1 MNGKKIAILCASI
14 VLCAALVL
22 GIIYINGGFQP
33 AKVAPEKQST
43 SSKTTAVKTTKAT
56 EKTTEEENS
65 TEAETTESATEAQT
79 TAATTAAPA
88 TTTTTAASKSKTTT
102 TTVKSETFTSTT
114 TTTKAKSS
122 ASFLS
127 IEQEML
133 NSVNAE
139 RVKVGLSALTLN
151 STVNACAR
159 TRALELL
166 EKMDHTR
173 PDGSV
178 FYSVLPK
185 GSYNTAGENIAAGY
199 GYGNGYGVAGKGSV
213 MEGWMNSPGHKANIL
228 KPEFTQLG
236 CACAYVADDP
246 NGYYY
251 YWVQI
256 FIG

>member
-43 SSKTTAVKTTKAT
+43 SSKTTAVKTTRAT

-127 IEQEML
+127 IESEML
-133 NSVNAE
+133 NAVNAE
-139 RVKVGLSALTLN
+139 RVKAGLSALTLN
-151 STVNACAR
+151 SGVNACAR
-159 TRALELL
+159 IRAEELL
-166 EKMDHTR
+166 VKLDHTR
-173 PDGSV
+173 PDGTA
-178 FYSVLPK
+178 FYSVL
-185 GSYNTAGENIAAGY
+185 GANGVGYGTCGENIAAGQW
-199 GYGNGYGVAGKGSV
+199 NVTEV
-213 MEGWMNSPGHKANIL
+213 MNSWMNSPGHKANIL
-228 KPEFTQLG
+228 NPNFKQLG
-236 CACAYVADDP
+236 TACLYSESDPYV
-246 NGYYY
+246 Y
-251 YWVQI
+251 YWVQL